1 MLWGILAVCIVLFSV
16 LVWLFCICPTLR
28 RHPDR
33 EAMIG
38 AYIAHRGLH
47 DGTVPENSLTAFR
60 LAAEQGYAIENDIHI
75 TSDGEVVVFHDDT
88 LDRMCG
94 ISGKPE
100 EFTLAELK
108 KLRLAGTEETIP
120 TLAECL
126 AVIDG
131 RVPLLIE
138 FKCRT
143 GDVCSRLC
151 PAADAIL
158 SEYKGMYWIQSFY
171 PFVLS
176 WYRKHR
182 PEVCRGQLSTAFVG
196 DKLHMRMLGMLLFNC
211 IARPDFVSYDWQY
224 RHKWNRRVCT
234 KLGALPIGWTFRT
247 QKDLTTCQKDFEG
260 YIFEEF
266 LPGK

>member
-1 MLWGILAVCIVLFSV
+1 MIWVVLILSVVLLFV
-16 LVWLFCICPTLR
+16 LAWLFCICPSLR

-33 EAMIG
+33 KLLTG
-38 AYIAHRGLH
+38 ARIAHRGLH
-47 DGTVPENSLTAFR
+47 DDTVPENSLTAFH

-75 TSDGEVVVFHDDT
+75 TADGEIVVFHDDT
-88 LDRMCG
+88 LERMCG
-94 ISGKPE
+94 VSGKPE

-108 KLRLAGTEETIP
+108 KLRLGGTEETIP

-126 AVIDG
+126 AVVDG

-143 GDVCSRLC
+143 NAVCSRLC
-151 PAADAIL
+151 PGADRIL
-158 SEYKGMYWIQSFY
+158 SEYKGVYWVQSFY

-224 RHKWNRRVCT
+224 RRKWNRRICT
-234 KLGALPIGWTFRT
+234 LLGALPLGWTFRT
-247 QKDLTTCQKDFEG
+247 QEDLDACRKDFAG
-260 YIFEEF
+260 YIFEGF
-266 LPGK
+266 RAK